1 MHNVVFDIS
10 VLVSALITKGKSK
23 ELWLKAT
30 RKDFNLI
37 SSREVFSEF
46 IKVVRRA
53 KFQKYVRERDIRE
66 FLEVL
71 NITAKFVHVRSRFKV
86 VRQDP
91 DDDII
96 LRTAYDSRA
105 DYIVSGDEH
114 ILALNEFRGIRIVT
128 VNEMLE
134 LLKKT

>member
-66 FLEVL
+66 FLEIL

>member
-134 LLKKT
+134 LLKKI

>member
-37 SSREVFSEF
+37 LSREVFSEF

-96 LRTAYDSRA
+96 FRTAYDSRA

>member
-23 ELWLKAT
+23 ELWLKAA
-30 RKDFNLI
+30 RKEFNLI
-37 SSREVFSEF
+37 TSREVFSEF
-46 IKVVRRA
+46 IKVIRRA

-71 NITAKFVHVRSRFKV
+71 NVTARFAHTKSRFKV

-96 LRTAYDSRA
+96 LRAAYDSRA
-105 DYIVSGDEH
+105 DCIVSGGEH
-114 ILALNEFRGIRIVT
+114 LLALKEFRGIRIVT
-128 VNEMLE
+128 VSEMLE
-134 LLKKT
+134 LLKRP

>member
-23 ELWLKAT
+23 ELWLKAA
-30 RKDFNLI
+30 RKEFNLI
-37 SSREVFSEF
+37 TSREVFSEF
-46 IKVVRRA
+46 IKVIRRA

-71 NITAKFVHVRSRFKV
+71 NVTARFAHTKSRFKV

-96 LRTAYDSRA
+96 LRAAYDSRA
-105 DYIVSGDEH
+105 DCIVSGDEH
-114 ILALNEFRGIRIVT
+114 LLALKEFRGIRIVT
-128 VNEMLE
+128 VSEMLE
-134 LLKKT
+134 LLKRP

>member
-1 MHNVVFDIS
+1 
-10 VLVSALITKGKSK
+10 
-23 ELWLKAT
+23 
-30 RKDFNLI
+30 
-37 SSREVFSEF
+37 
-46 IKVVRRA
+46 
-53 KFQKYVRERDIRE
+53 VRERDIRE

-96 LRTAYDSRA
+96 LRTAYDSKA

-128 VNEMLE
+128 ENEMLE